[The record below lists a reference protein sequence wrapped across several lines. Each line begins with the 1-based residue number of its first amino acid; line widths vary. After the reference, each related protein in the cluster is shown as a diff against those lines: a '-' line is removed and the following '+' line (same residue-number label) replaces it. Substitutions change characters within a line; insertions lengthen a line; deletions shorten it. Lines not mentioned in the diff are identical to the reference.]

1 MDAVPL
7 RILLVEDD
15 EEDYWHT
22 HRVLSDPD
30 CGKFDA
36 TWVRSYDAALLE
48 LRTPYD
54 VCLVDYHLGAETGL
68 ALIEKA
74 ISEGFRGPMILLTGR
89 GDHDIDVRAMKAGA
103 ADYLVKDQIT
113 PQLMERVI
121 RHSIERKEAASTLQL
136 AETQLRQSQKM
147 EAVGMLAGGI
157 AHDFN
162 NLLSV
167 ILCYS
172 ELLAG
177 DLKPGDPMRSDLQ
190 DITDAGM
197 RAAALTQ
204 QLLAFSRRQAL
215 QINTLDL
222 NEVFGGMEPML
233 RRVIGEDVE
242 LTLLTSEIGMVRADR
257 GQVEQIIMNLTVN
270 ARDAMPRGGKLTVE
284 TAEVVLDEAYAA
296 LHSGMTAGPH
306 VMLAISDTGE
316 GMDDATLAR
325 VFEPFFTTK
334 AVGKGTGLGLATVF
348 GIVRQSGGTIWA
360 SSEVGKGTTFEIY
373 FPISPAAPDEVP
385 ATPPM
390 ERRTLRGSE
399 TILVVED
406 EERVRAVVCT
416 ILRKYGYAVLQA
428 QSGGDALIIA
438 EQHPDPIHLL
448 LTDVVMPRM
457 SGRELA
463 ERLLKDRPNMK
474 LLYTSGY
481 TDDAVVRHGIVD
493 STMAF
498 IQKPITP
505 VALARKVRET
515 LTEGR
520 NPNKTKT
527 PLPDA
532 SQKSG
537 SGNGMPGLANR

>member
-1 MDAVPL
+1 MDEARL

-15 EEDYWHT
+15 EEDYLLT
-22 HRVLSDPD
+22 SRILNDRD

-36 TWVRSYDAALLE
+36 TWVRSYDAALVA

-68 ALIEKA
+68 SLIERA
-74 ISEGFRGPMILLTGR
+74 IVDGFGGPMILLTGR

-103 ADYLVKDQIT
+103 ADYMVKDQIT

-121 RHSIERKEAASTLQL
+121 RHSIERKGAAKTLHET
-136 AETQLRQSQKM
+136 ETQLRQSQKM

-162 NLLSV
+162 NLLSI

-177 DLKPGDPMRSDLQ
+177 QLKIGDPMRAALT
-190 DITDAGM
+190 DITEAGV

-204 QLLAFSRRQAL
+204 QLLAFSRQQAL
-215 QINTLDL
+215 QLNTLDL
-222 NEVFGGMEPML
+222 NEVFTAMEAML
-233 RRVIGEDVE
+233 QRVIGEDVE
-242 LTLLTSEIGMVRADR
+242 LVLLTSQIGAIRADR
-257 GQVEQIIMNLTVN
+257 GQVEQIIMNLAVN
-270 ARDAMPRGGKLTVE
+270 ARDAMPRGGKLTFE
-284 TAEVVLDEAYAA
+284 TAEVVLDEAYASQHIGVTPG
-296 LHSGMTAGPH
+296 LHI
-306 VMLAISDTGE
+306 MLAISDNGI

-334 AVGKGTGLGLATVF
+334 ALGKGTGLGLATVF
-348 GIVRQSGGTIWA
+348 GIVRQSGATIWT

-373 FPISPAAPDEVP
+373 FPIANGAPVAMEL
-385 ATPPM
+385 TPPV

-406 EERVRAVVCT
+406 EARVRAVICT
-416 ILRKYGYAVLQA
+416 ILRKYGYNVLQA
-428 QSGGDALIIA
+428 HSGGDALLVV
-438 EQHPDPIHLL
+438 EQHVGPIHLL
-448 LTDVVMPRM
+448 LTDVVMPHM

-463 ERLLKDRPNMK
+463 ERLMKTQLDMK
-474 LLYTSGY
+474 LLYMSGY
-481 TDDAVVRHGIVD
+481 TDDAIVRHGIVD
-493 STMAF
+493 SSVAF

-505 VALARKVRET
+505 VALALKVRET
-515 LTEGR
+515 LS
-520 NPNKTKT
+520 
-527 PLPDA
+527 A
-532 SQKSG
+532 SSRA
-537 SGNGMPGLANR
+537 ANQNSRAS